1 MMNLEKYLS
10 DEAVAEFDRIVK
22 EYERPL
28 RKKRILRWTGGIAAT
43 AAAVTLLMIIRP
55 EARQEKPISPVVIA
69 EGITELMDINSGA
82 VESVSA
88 VPQGSKALVTLKLKN
103 GDELYYIMSY
113 DDITGST
120 SLVAVNDIS
129 K

>member
-28 RKKRILRWTGGIAAT
+28 RKKRILRSTGGIAAT

-69 EGITELMDINSGA
+69 EGITELMDINSGV